1 MKNALK
7 GFGPIY
13 VINVA
18 SREDRRNHMKAEFL
32 KQTVTDFQFLK
43 AVEGA
48 TEDLS
53 LLVDNIAA
61 LPITKFEL
69 ACSISHLKA
78 IQHWLQTSDS
88 PYAIIM
94 EDDLTFETV
103 DLWQWNWRE
112 FLEKIESDYDILQLT
127 IINPGRVNTS
137 IHYRE
142 VRDWTTGCY
151 LIKRAWAERLVTKH
165 IVQGKFIF
173 SDLSRMR
180 LVSEGVVYTGAICL
194 SFPLFVNS
202 LDLGPNI
209 NEANIDTM
217 HRKSHDQVIEF
228 WKTGPKQLKRKI
240 QN

>member
-13 VINVA
+13 VISVK

-32 KQTVTDFQFLK
+32 KQSVTDYQFFD

-53 LLVDNIAA
+53 LLVDNVDAF
-61 LPITKFEL
+61 PITKIEL
-69 ACSISHLKA
+69 SCSITHLKA

-94 EDDLTFETV
+94 EDDLILDTV
-103 DLWQWNWRE
+103 DDWQWNWRE
-112 FLEKIESDYDILQLT
+112 FLEKIETSYDMLQLA

-142 VRDWTTGCY
+142 GRDWSTGCY
-151 LIKRAWAERLVTKH
+151 LIKRAWAEKLVAKH
-165 IVQGKFIF
+165 IVQDKFVF
-173 SDLSRMR
+173 SELNRIR

-194 SFPLFVNS
+194 SFPLFVSS
-202 LDLGPNI
+202 LILGPNI
-209 NEANIDTM
+209 NEAGIDTM
-217 HRKSHDQVIEF
+217 HRKSHDEVIEF
-228 WKTGPKQLKRKI
+228 WKTSPKQLKRKI
-240 QN
+240 NK